1 MLDSDCNGVELDSP
15 QLQIIMYTPKAAFS
29 LLVIALLLISMLQS
43 SEAGQ
48 FHKQTSKP
56 GGSQVPPKTNSRQ
69 SRTCSNGGERQYLEG
84 TFGKCG
90 TTKSKGWVSTHNCV
104 GHYYY
109 CVREGQPA
117 CYKLN
122 SMTEPL
128 ERGECFL

>member
-1 MLDSDCNGVELDSP
+1 
-15 QLQIIMYTPKAAFS
+15 MYTPKAALS

-43 SEAGQ
+43 AEAGQ
-48 FHKQTSKP
+48 YHKQTSKP
-56 GGSQVPPKTNSRQ
+56 GGSQGKQRSKKPKQMATDDNLTIPPKTNSRQ
-69 SRTCSNGGERQYLEG
+69 SRTCSNGRERQYLEG
-84 TFGKCG
+84 TFEECG
-90 TTKSKGWVSTHNCV
+90 TTKSKGWVSAHNCA